1 MPFSGLYLN
10 HSEVGMYQCV
20 SCDPPLFSSEVKY
33 DSGMSWPAFKE
44 AHGTWECDESHVSI
58 IRHPDNTLG
67 SAETEVVCKHPLQN
81 YPPQKDQAAEEEGAT
96 GEQRDGLD
104 MGGHPGRQGILHLGG
119 DPGRRGSPP
128 MGTGSGT
135 QKSGGGTGAVWRG
148 EDGAPGQLPTLALR
162 CAAQSDSAC
171 SHSPH

>member
-67 SAETEVVCKHPLQN
+67 SAETEVVCKHCDAHLGHVFEDGPD
-81 YPPQKDQAAEEEGAT
+81 PT
-96 GEQRDGLD
+96 GERFCINSVSLNFRPRKPR
-104 MGGHPGRQGILHLGG
+104 PGDQ
-119 DPGRRGSPP
+119 
-128 MGTGSGT
+128 
-135 QKSGGGTGAVWRG
+135 
-148 EDGAPGQLPTLALR
+148 
-162 CAAQSDSAC
+162 
-171 SHSPH
+171 

>member
-67 SAETEVVCKHPLQN
+67 SAETEVVCKHAQKTQTWRPVKPPRTILNHLRLTRTNLQ
-81 YPPQKDQAAEEEGAT
+81 T
-96 GEQRDGLD
+96 QRT
-104 MGGHPGRQGILHLGG
+104 QT
-119 DPGRRGSPP
+119 RGPVERNRP
-128 MGTGSGT
+128 NI
-135 QKSGGGTGAVWRG
+135 WI
-148 EDGAPGQLPTLALR
+148 PNLR
-162 CAAQSDSAC
+162 SQHQEYCFICLYLSVTD
-171 SHSPH
+171 HR